1 MNGLLR
7 GKGRDEGLGARGT
20 ALRIL
25 CAMLFLCSAAFVQA
39 QQNLL
44 EVIDLKYRSADQI
57 VPVLK
62 PLLAPGGTISS
73 LQNQI
78 IVRTTPQ
85 NMAELRKV
93 LAAIDV
99 RPRRLVISVRQEAVG
114 TGLDSEAE
122 VSGSIGTGDVRAT
135 VPGSR
140 KQPGGNVEIKSGGNK
155 VGARVLST
163 QSSANDRGVQSVQV
177 LEGNEALIRV
187 GQSIPIRSESII
199 QTPQGAQVSQSV
211 EYRDADAGFRV
222 RPRVNG
228 DNVTMEI
235 SSRRDAV
242 SEPNSQTFS
251 IQRVDTVVTARLGE
265 WIEIGAIDQSRTRS
279 ENGTISRRTGSVTD
293 DRKIFLKVDEV
304 R

>member
-1 MNGLLR
+1 MNIEGR
-7 GKGRDEGLGARGT
+7 GARDEGRGMSVLSLRAVLAVLILG
-20 ALRIL
+20 L
-25 CAMLFLCSAAFVQA
+25 SAIASA
-39 QQNLL
+39 QQSVL
-44 EVIDLKYRSADQI
+44 EVIDLKYRSAEQI

-62 PLLAPGGTISS
+62 PLLAPGGTISA

-78 IVRTTPQ
+78 ILRTTPQ

-93 LAAIDV
+93 LAAVDV

-122 VSGSIGTGDVRAT
+122 ISGSIGTGDARAT
-135 VPGSR
+135 VPGGR
-140 KQPGGNVEIKSGGNK
+140 KQQGGNVEIKSGGNK
-155 VGARVLST
+155 ASARVLST

-187 GQSIPIRSESII
+187 GQSVPIRSESII

-211 EYRDADAGFRV
+211 QYRDADAGFRV

-279 ENGTISRRTGSVTD
+279 ENGTISRRTGSATD

>member
-1 MNGLLR
+1 MEVVMKCR
-7 GKGRDEGLGARGT
+7 HVARGARREVAAPLT
-20 ALRIL
+20 LIALL
-25 CAMLFLCSAAFVQA
+25 LFSVAAFA
-39 QQNLL
+39 QQSVL

-78 IVRTTPQ
+78 ILRTTPQ

-93 LAAIDV
+93 LAAVDV

-140 KQPGGNVEIKSGGNK
+140 KQQGSNVEIKGSGNK
-155 VGARVLST
+155 ASARVLST

-211 EYRDADAGFRV
+211 QYRDADAGFRV

-235 SSRRDAV
+235 SSRRDAL

-279 ENGTISRRTGSVTD
+279 ENGTISRRTGTATD
-293 DRKIFLKVDEV
+293 DRKIFLKVEEV
-304 R
+304 K

>member
-1 MNGLLR
+1 MKCR
-7 GKGRDEGLGARGT
+7 HVARGARREVAAPLT
-20 ALRIL
+20 LIALL
-25 CAMLFLCSAAFVQA
+25 LFSVAAFA
-39 QQNLL
+39 QQSVL

-78 IVRTTPQ
+78 ILRTTPQ

-93 LAAIDV
+93 LAAVDV

-140 KQPGGNVEIKSGGNK
+140 KQQGSNVEIKGSGNK
-155 VGARVLST
+155 ASARVLST

-211 EYRDADAGFRV
+211 QYRDADAGFRV

-235 SSRRDAV
+235 SSRRDAL

-279 ENGTISRRTGSVTD
+279 ENGTISRRTGTATD
-293 DRKIFLKVDEV
+293 DRKIFLKVEEV
-304 R
+304 K